1 MKKKLLIIISFAAIL
16 LAWCNNSQIVEI
28 DPSNWTSNE
37 WLSLDDAFNQQVEDS
52 QYIQDLQD
60 FLSYNTLLMAED
72 KPFVSDMS
80 LNAKFD
86 DKSSIKWWIDFS
98 QNKYS
103 KAHDMEDMEI
113 NFDIR
118 AEEPENDLEPF
129 YASWDLSLVYQNK
142 WMYANIHNFWVY
154 MWEGNMVA
162 KMYTLLW
169 NSFIGQWIDLE
180 ANSGWVVTINEKEDI
195 KLQYILWTL
204 KNVLKTQWVNEDSPN
219 FLNGIVELIDTVN
232 SHVDLWISTKGLTLL
247 DFENKYFQ
255 LSDDDIQRGFTGSFK
270 WDESEFSLSFTVS
283 KKWLQIYVY
292 DIKEFDED
300 SGDYV
305 SNDVEFELS
314 IKENKKSEYYVKI
327 QSLKAKQTVANIQW
341 HLKYDNQVN
350 FVGNFILEP
359 LELAQ
364 WQKISWNMELKIIK
378 KAPNGDEIFPE
389 VSWEIVSLTSILSS
403 L

>member
-1 MKKKLLIIISFAAIL
+1 MKKKLLVVISFAAIL

-232 SHVDLWISTKGLTLL
+232 SHVDLWISTKGLTLVNS
-247 DFENKYFQ
+247 ENKYFQ

-341 HLKYDNQVN
+341 YLKYDNQVN
-350 FVGNFILEP
+350 FAGNFILEP

>member
-1 MKKKLLIIISFAAIL
+1 MKKKLLVVISFAAIL

-60 FLSYNTLLMAED
+60 FLSYNTLLMTED

-219 FLNGIVELIDTVN
+219 FLNGIAELIDTVN

-247 DFENKYFQ
+247 NFENKYFQ

-300 SGDYV
+300 SWDYV
-305 SNDVEFELS
+305 SNDAEFEFSL
-314 IKENKKSEYYVKI
+314 KENKKSEYSIKI
-327 QSLKAKQTVANIQW
+327 QSLKAKQAVANIQW

-378 KAPNGDEIFPE
+378 KTPNGDEIFPE